1 MQFEEE
7 LARALPPEIPH
18 RERLIEK
25 SARHL
30 ELIAAA
36 NEYMNLTRIT
46 DPQEAAI
53 KHVYDSVAPWRHF
66 EHARRV
72 LDVGTGAGFPGIPLS
87 VVLPDTA
94 FTLAESIQKKAR
106 FVDAAVESLDL
117 ANVAVRAERA
127 EEVVAVQRPD
137 IITARAVA
145 PIGRLLE
152 TFRKFL
158 KPGTRLLLYKGPEV
172 EDDLRE
178 AEQHRV
184 DGTVVCRY
192 ELPNGFGARSL
203 IEVRWRKNHAG
214 R

>member
-1 MQFEEE
+1 VQFEEE

-18 RERLIEK
+18 RERLIAK

-30 ELIAAA
+30 ELIATA
-36 NEYMNLTRIT
+36 NEFMNLTRIT

-66 EHARRV
+66 ERARRV

-87 VVLPDTA
+87 VVLPGTS
-94 FTLAESIQKKAR
+94 FMLAESIQKKAR

-117 ANVAVRAERA
+117 ANVEVRAERA
-127 EEVVAVQRPD
+127 EEVAAVQKPD

-145 PIGRLLE
+145 PIGRLLD
-152 TFRKFL
+152 TFKKFL
-158 KPGTRLLLYKGPEV
+158 RTGTRLLLYKGPEV
-172 EDDLRE
+172 EEDLVE
-178 AEQHRV
+178 AQKHRV
-184 DGTVVCRY
+184 SGTVVCRY
-192 ELPNGFGARSL
+192 ELPNGFGVRSL
-203 IEVRWRKNHAG
+203 IEVRWPG